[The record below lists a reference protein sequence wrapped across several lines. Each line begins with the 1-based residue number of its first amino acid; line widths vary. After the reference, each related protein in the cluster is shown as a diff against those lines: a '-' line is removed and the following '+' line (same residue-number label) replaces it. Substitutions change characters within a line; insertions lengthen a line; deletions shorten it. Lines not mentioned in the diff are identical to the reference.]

1 MNKRG
6 EYNGK
11 NINKYALIVRIICYI
26 LIPICGFVML
36 QSIIS
41 LAFFSREK
49 NKQKADSYFE
59 TQRFENLYKNSIL
72 SNVEANYSKVK
83 DANGKEILTDLN
95 EDIEFKTENG
105 YIYYKTYLENR
116 NFKFLI
122 IDNKTNKA
130 ITNLTQTMRTDSV
143 DKIKEELSKNSY
155 YWNYENREVR
165 TNISN
170 LSIEDIKYV
179 DHYKT
184 LEENYDCTI
193 YTSINEDVTQFHDDY
208 YNLYITYKI
217 CTNSV
222 KTAIINIIITLVLII
237 VSAIL
242 ITIYAGRKRNFKEI
256 QLESIDK
263 IPLEIILAAMFI
275 PFIML
280 LFLGIELSYNLNITT
295 IIGNIGIL
303 IIMYSIALI
312 LYESIVRRVKT
323 NTILKNTIIYRL
335 CKWIKNGVK
344 NIFNN
349 FSLAAKIIVILA
361 CMLIFTLIF
370 SNWGFTGIILLIAM
384 YVFAFKYYF
393 DNITKFLNIKN
404 TVKKIYEGD
413 TKVRLQE
420 DEYTGVLKELCIYVN
435 DIAGGFTNAIDK
447 SLKSERM
454 KTELITNVS
463 HDIKTPLTS
472 IINYVDLLK
481 KEDIQNEKAKEYLDI
496 LEQKSQRLKRLTED
510 LIEASKASSGNIKL
524 DMKKINVNELI
535 KQISGEFEDKFKN
548 KNLDLNIEM
557 PKEDV
562 FILADSRYLYRVMEN
577 MYTNIEKYAMENS
590 RVYVDLLEE
599 NKKVKIEIKNI
610 SKEKLNISAN
620 ELMERFVRGE
630 SSRNTEGSGL
640 GLSIAQSLTKLQK
653 GEFGIYLDGDL
664 FKVIISFNKEK

>member
-1 MNKRG
+1 M
-6 EYNGK
+6 GK
-11 NINKYALIVRIICYI
+11 NINKYAIIVRIICYI

-41 LAFFSREK
+41 LAFFSGEK
-49 NKQKADSYFE
+49 NKRKADSYFE
-59 TQRFENLYKNSIL
+59 TQRFENLYKGSIL
-72 SNVEANYSKVK
+72 SNVEANYSKIK
-83 DANGKEILTDLN
+83 DANGEEILTDLN
-95 EDIEFKTENG
+95 EDTEFKTENG

-122 IDNKTNKA
+122 IDNKTNTA

-155 YWNYENREVR
+155 YWNYENKEVK

-179 DHYKT
+179 YQYKT

-208 YNLYITYKI
+208 YNSYITYKI

-222 KTAIINIIITLVLII
+222 KTAIINIMITIVLVI

-256 QLESIDK
+256 QLELIDK
-263 IPLEIILAAMFI
+263 IPLEIILVAMFI

-280 LFLGIELSYNLNITT
+280 LLLGIELSYSLNIAT

-312 LYESIVRRVKT
+312 SYESIVRRIKT
-323 NTILKNTIIYRL
+323 STILKNTIIYRL
-335 CKWIKNGVK
+335 CKWIKNGIK

-361 CMLIFTLIF
+361 CMSIFTLVF

-384 YVFAFKYYF
+384 YVFVFKYYF

-420 DEYTGVLKELCIYVN
+420 NEYTGVLKELCIYVN

-481 KEDIQNEKAKEYLDI
+481 KEDMPNEKAKEYLDI

>member
-1 MNKRG
+1 M
-6 EYNGK
+6 EK
-11 NINKYALIVRIICYI
+11 NINKYAIIVRIICYI

-41 LAFFSREK
+41 LAFFSGEK
-49 NKQKADSYFE
+49 NKRKADSYFE
-59 TQRFENLYKNSIL
+59 TQRFENLYKGSIL

-83 DANGKEILTDLN
+83 DANGEEILTDLN
-95 EDIEFKTENG
+95 EDTEFKTENG

-122 IDNKTNKA
+122 IDNKTNTA

-179 DHYKT
+179 YHYKT

-242 ITIYAGRKRNFKEI
+242 ITVYAGRKRNFKEI

-548 KNLDLNIEM
+548 KNLDLNIEI

>member
-1 MNKRG
+1 M
-6 EYNGK
+6 EK
-11 NINKYALIVRIICYI
+11 NINKYAIIVRIICYI

-83 DANGKEILTDLN
+83 DANGEEILTDLN

-179 DHYKT
+179 YQYKT

-208 YNLYITYKI
+208 YNSYIIYKI

-242 ITIYAGRKRNFKEI
+242 ITVYAGRKRNFKEI

-548 KNLDLNIEM
+548 KNIDLNIEI

>member
-1 MNKRG
+1 M
-6 EYNGK
+6 EK
-11 NINKYALIVRIICYI
+11 NINKYAIIVRIICYI

-41 LAFFSREK
+41 LAFFSGEK
-49 NKQKADSYFE
+49 NKRKADSYFE
-59 TQRFENLYKNSIL
+59 TQRFENLYKGSIL

-83 DANGKEILTDLN
+83 DANGEEILTDLN
-95 EDIEFKTENG
+95 EDTEFKTENG

-122 IDNKTNKA
+122 IDNKTNTA

-155 YWNYENREVR
+155 YWNYENKEVK

-179 DHYKT
+179 YQYKT

-208 YNLYITYKI
+208 YNSYIIYKI

-242 ITIYAGRKRNFKEI
+242 ITVYAGRKRNFKEI

-263 IPLEIILAAMFI
+263 IPLEIILVAMFI

-548 KNLDLNIEM
+548 KNIDLNIEI

>member
-1 MNKRG
+1 M
-6 EYNGK
+6 EK
-11 NINKYALIVRIICYI
+11 NINKYAIIVRIICYI

-41 LAFFSREK
+41 LAFFSGEK

-59 TQRFENLYKNSIL
+59 TQRFENLYKDSIL

-83 DANGKEILTDLN
+83 DANGEEILTDLN
-95 EDIEFKTENG
+95 EDTEFKTENG

-122 IDNKTNKA
+122 IDNKTNTA

-155 YWNYENREVR
+155 YWNYENKEVK

-179 DHYKT
+179 YQYKT

-208 YNLYITYKI
+208 YNSYITYKI

-222 KTAIINIIITLVLII
+222 KTAIINIMITIVLVI

-256 QLESIDK
+256 QLELIDK
-263 IPLEIILAAMFI
+263 IPLEIILVAMFI

-280 LFLGIELSYNLNITT
+280 LLLGIELSYSLNIAT

-312 LYESIVRRVKT
+312 SYESIVRRIKT
-323 NTILKNTIIYRL
+323 STILKNTIIYRL
-335 CKWIKNGVK
+335 CKWIKNGIK

-361 CMLIFTLIF
+361 CMLIFTLVF

-384 YVFAFKYYF
+384 YVFVFKYYF

-420 DEYTGVLKELCIYVN
+420 NEYTGVLKELCIYVN

>member
-1 MNKRG
+1 M
-6 EYNGK
+6 EK
-11 NINKYALIVRIICYI
+11 NINKYAIIVRIICYI

-41 LAFFSREK
+41 LAFFSGEK
-49 NKQKADSYFE
+49 NKRKADSYFE
-59 TQRFENLYKNSIL
+59 TQRFENLYKGSIL
-72 SNVEANYSKVK
+72 SNVEANYSKIK
-83 DANGKEILTDLN
+83 DANGEEILTDLN
-95 EDIEFKTENG
+95 EDTEFKTENG

-122 IDNKTNKA
+122 IDNKTNTA

-143 DKIKEELSKNSY
+143 DNFKEELSKNSY
-155 YWNYENREVR
+155 YWNYENKEVK

-179 DHYKT
+179 YQYKT

-208 YNLYITYKI
+208 YNSYITYKI

-222 KTAIINIIITLVLII
+222 KTAIINIMITIVLVI

-256 QLESIDK
+256 QLELIDK
-263 IPLEIILAAMFI
+263 IPLEIILVAMFI

-280 LFLGIELSYNLNITT
+280 LLLGIELSYSLNIAT

-312 LYESIVRRVKT
+312 SYESIVRRIKT
-323 NTILKNTIIYRL
+323 STILKNTIIYRL
-335 CKWIKNGVK
+335 CKWIKNGIK

-361 CMLIFTLIF
+361 CMLIFTLVF

-384 YVFAFKYYF
+384 YVFVFKYYF

-420 DEYTGVLKELCIYVN
+420 NEYTGVLKELCIYVN

-481 KEDIQNEKAKEYLDI
+481 KEDMPNEKAKEYLDI

-548 KNLDLNIEM
+548 KNLDLNIEI

>member
-1 MNKRG
+1 M
-6 EYNGK
+6 EK
-11 NINKYALIVRIICYI
+11 NINKYAIIVRIICYI

-41 LAFFSREK
+41 LAFFSGEK
-49 NKQKADSYFE
+49 NKRKADSYFE
-59 TQRFENLYKNSIL
+59 TQRFENLYKGSIL
-72 SNVEANYSKVK
+72 SNVEANYSKIK
-83 DANGKEILTDLN
+83 DANGEEILTDLN
-95 EDIEFKTENG
+95 EDTEFKTENG

-122 IDNKTNKA
+122 IDNKTNTA

-179 DHYKT
+179 YHYKT

-548 KNLDLNIEM
+548 KNLDLNIEI

>member
-1 MNKRG
+1 M
-6 EYNGK
+6 EK
-11 NINKYALIVRIICYI
+11 NINKYAIIVRIICYI

-59 TQRFENLYKNSIL
+59 TQRFENLYKGSIL

-83 DANGKEILTDLN
+83 DTNGEEILTDLN
-95 EDIEFKTENG
+95 EDTEFKTENG

-122 IDNKTNKA
+122 IDNKTNTA

-155 YWNYENREVR
+155 YWNYENKEVK

-179 DHYKT
+179 YQYKT

-222 KTAIINIIITLVLII
+222 KTAIINIIITLVLVI

-256 QLESIDK
+256 QLELIDK
-263 IPLEIILAAMFI
+263 IPLEIILVAMFI
-275 PFIML
+275 PSIML
-280 LFLGIELSYNLNITT
+280 LFLGIELSYSLNIAT

-312 LYESIVRRVKT
+312 SYESIVRRIKT

-349 FSLAAKIIVILA
+349 FNLAAKIIVILA

-548 KNLDLNIEM
+548 KNLDLNIEI

>member
-1 MNKRG
+1 M
-6 EYNGK
+6 EK
-11 NINKYALIVRIICYI
+11 NINKYAIIVRIICYI

-41 LAFFSREK
+41 LAFFSGEK
-49 NKQKADSYFE
+49 NKRKADSYFE
-59 TQRFENLYKNSIL
+59 TQRFENLYKGSIL
-72 SNVEANYSKVK
+72 SNVEANYSKIK
-83 DANGKEILTDLN
+83 DANGEEILTDLN
-95 EDIEFKTENG
+95 EDTEFKTENG

-122 IDNKTNKA
+122 IDNKTNTA

-155 YWNYENREVR
+155 YWNYENKEVK

-179 DHYKT
+179 YQYKT

-208 YNLYITYKI
+208 YNSYITYKI

-222 KTAIINIIITLVLII
+222 KTAIINIMITIVLVI

-256 QLESIDK
+256 QLELIDK
-263 IPLEIILAAMFI
+263 IPLEIILVAMFI
-275 PFIML
+275 PFIIL
-280 LFLGIELSYNLNITT
+280 LLLGIELSYSLNIAT

-312 LYESIVRRVKT
+312 SYESIVRRIKT
-323 NTILKNTIIYRL
+323 STILKNTIIYRL

-349 FSLAAKIIVILA
+349 FNLATKIIVILA
-361 CMLIFTLIF
+361 CMLIFTLVF

-384 YVFAFKYYF
+384 YVFVFKYYF

-420 DEYTGVLKELCIYVN
+420 NEYTGVLKELCIYVN

-481 KEDIQNEKAKEYLDI
+481 KEDMPNEKAKEYLDI

-548 KNLDLNIEM
+548 KNLDLNIEI

>member
-1 MNKRG
+1 M
-6 EYNGK
+6 EK
-11 NINKYALIVRIICYI
+11 NINKYAIIVRIICYI

-83 DANGKEILTDLN
+83 DANGEEILTDLN

>member
-1 MNKRG
+1 M
-6 EYNGK
+6 EK
-11 NINKYALIVRIICYI
+11 NINKYAIIVRIICYI

-41 LAFFSREK
+41 LAFFSGEK
-49 NKQKADSYFE
+49 NKRKADSYFE
-59 TQRFENLYKNSIL
+59 TQRFENLYKGSIL

-83 DANGKEILTDLN
+83 DANGEEILTDLN
-95 EDIEFKTENG
+95 EDTEFKTENG

-122 IDNKTNKA
+122 IDNKTNTA

-155 YWNYENREVR
+155 YWNYENKEVK

-179 DHYKT
+179 YQYKT

-208 YNLYITYKI
+208 YNSYIIYKI

-242 ITIYAGRKRNFKEI
+242 ITVYAGRKRNFKEI

-548 KNLDLNIEM
+548 KNLDLNIEI

>member
-1 MNKRG
+1 MM
-6 EYNGK
+6 EK
-11 NINKYALIVRIICYI
+11 NINKYAIIVRIICYI

-59 TQRFENLYKNSIL
+59 TQRFENLYKGSIL

-83 DANGKEILTDLN
+83 DTNGEEILTDLN
-95 EDIEFKTENG
+95 EDTEFKTENG

-122 IDNKTNKA
+122 IDNKTNTA

-155 YWNYENREVR
+155 YWNYENKEVK

-179 DHYKT
+179 YQYKT

-222 KTAIINIIITLVLII
+222 KTAIINIIITLVLVI

-256 QLESIDK
+256 QLELIDK
-263 IPLEIILAAMFI
+263 IPLEIILVAMFI
-275 PFIML
+275 PSIML
-280 LFLGIELSYNLNITT
+280 LFLGIELSYSLNIAT

-312 LYESIVRRVKT
+312 SYESIVRRIKT

-349 FSLAAKIIVILA
+349 FNLAAKIIVILA

-384 YVFAFKYYF
+384 YVFAFKYCF

-481 KEDIQNEKAKEYLDI
+481 KEDMPNEKAKEYLDI

-548 KNLDLNIEM
+548 KNLDLNIEI

>member
-1 MNKRG
+1 M
-6 EYNGK
+6 EK
-11 NINKYALIVRIICYI
+11 NINKYAIIVRIICYI

-41 LAFFSREK
+41 LAFFSGEK
-49 NKQKADSYFE
+49 NKRKADSYFE
-59 TQRFENLYKNSIL
+59 TQRFENLYKGSIL

-83 DANGKEILTDLN
+83 DANGEEILTDLN
-95 EDIEFKTENG
+95 EDTEFKTENG

-122 IDNKTNKA
+122 IDNKTNTA

-155 YWNYENREVR
+155 YWNYENKEVK

-179 DHYKT
+179 YQYKT

-208 YNLYITYKI
+208 YNSYIIYKI

-242 ITIYAGRKRNFKEI
+242 ITVYAGRKRNFKEI

-548 KNLDLNIEM
+548 KNIDLNIEI

-590 RVYVDLLEE
+590 RVYVDLQEE

>member
-1 MNKRG
+1 MM
-6 EYNGK
+6 EK
-11 NINKYALIVRIICYI
+11 NINKYAIIVRIICYI

-59 TQRFENLYKNSIL
+59 TQRFENLYKSSIL
-72 SNVEANYSKVK
+72 SNVEANYSKK
-83 DANGKEILTDLN
+83 DTNSEEILTDLN
-95 EDIEFKTENG
+95 EDTEFKTENG

-122 IDNKTNKA
+122 IDNKTNTA

-155 YWNYENREVR
+155 YWNYENKEVK

-179 DHYKT
+179 YQYKT

-222 KTAIINIIITLVLII
+222 KTAIINIIITLVLVI

-256 QLESIDK
+256 QLELIDK
-263 IPLEIILAAMFI
+263 IPLEIILVAMFI
-275 PFIML
+275 PSIML
-280 LFLGIELSYNLNITT
+280 LFLGIELSYSLNIAT

-312 LYESIVRRVKT
+312 SYESIVRRIKT

-349 FSLAAKIIVILA
+349 FNLAAKIIVILA

-384 YVFAFKYYF
+384 YVFAFKYCF

-481 KEDIQNEKAKEYLDI
+481 KEDMPNEKAKEYLDI

>member
-1 MNKRG
+1 M
-6 EYNGK
+6 EK
-11 NINKYALIVRIICYI
+11 NINKYAIIVRIICYI

-72 SNVEANYSKVK
+72 SNVEANYSKVN
-83 DANGKEILTDLN
+83 DANGEEILTDLN

-179 DHYKT
+179 YHYKT

-548 KNLDLNIEM
+548 KNLDLNIEI

>member
-1 MNKRG
+1 M
-6 EYNGK
+6 EK
-11 NINKYALIVRIICYI
+11 NINKYAIIVRIICYI

-83 DANGKEILTDLN
+83 DANGEEILTDLN

-312 LYESIVRRVKT
+312 LYESILRRVKT

>member
-1 MNKRG
+1 M
-6 EYNGK
+6 EK
-11 NINKYALIVRIICYI
+11 NINKYAIIVRIICYI

-41 LAFFSREK
+41 LAFFSGEK
-49 NKQKADSYFE
+49 NKRKADSYFE
-59 TQRFENLYKNSIL
+59 TQRFENLYKGSIL

-83 DANGKEILTDLN
+83 DANGEEILTDLN
-95 EDIEFKTENG
+95 EDTEFKTENG

-122 IDNKTNKA
+122 IDNKTNTA

-155 YWNYENREVR
+155 YWNYENKEVK

-179 DHYKT
+179 YQYKT

-208 YNLYITYKI
+208 YNSYIIYKI

-242 ITIYAGRKRNFKEI
+242 ITVYAGRKRNFKEI

-275 PFIML
+275 PSIML
-280 LFLGIELSYNLNITT
+280 LFLGIELSYSLNIAT

-312 LYESIVRRVKT
+312 SYESIVRRIKT

-548 KNLDLNIEM
+548 KNLDLNIEI